1 MQKSYTFWLSINLS
15 FFFTVILLLV
25 PLLLISISVSDAS
38 AACITYSS
46 STRTITVSCT
56 TTTHLTTVNSA
67 INNVNVLKKES
78 TGVWLLAAN
87 LVVSKGANLV
97 IDSTDGTWLK
107 IRSDGSSAYGL
118 KNSGTLTINSVK
130 ITSWNTATN
139 NYASQGSSGST
150 PRAHIVTLNGA
161 TGKTNI
167 LNSEIA
173 YLGYDKSGG
182 HGLDYYGGATGSLIQ
197 NNHIHHLWRAFYSS
211 GVGGITFTKNVVH
224 DSIEYGI
231 DPHSGT
237 HDMYITYNKVY
248 NNNHGIICSVMCY
261 NMHITNNEVYN
272 NQKDGIFLN
281 AGSHHSTIANNIIHN
296 ENVAIELPS
305 LSYSSV
311 YGNTIT
317 DSKYGI
323 EIETDI
329 GSSYERDGRCGS
341 IGCVSINNNI
351 HHNRIKASIMGIY
364 VKNGASSNTFAAN
377 TIDAANGDRGIVV
390 DGSKT
395 SNNIFKDNHIS
406 NAKYP
411 IRVTGGNTNSKFI
424 NNYLDTVAPYGEY
437 TATTSSALKLE
448 STKFSSDI
456 IKGYDDS
463 RIPVTISKSGT
474 ISVKDGTSTKT
485 YNTDT
490 QTYSKSLYNK
500 AQIKV
505 TSSSVST
512 ASTPSTTTS
521 TAAILNDNSGNLTLD
536 EKASKT
542 GNTENHVL
550 ASNGSSNAI
559 SSQQESAERQAN
571 LAQQQAQQQL
581 DNNPKTDT
589 RKLTQ
594 VTNRSTEAQSH
605 KDAQGTNPEKVES
618 LDPNV
623 SGKHVTRN
631 ERSDNEHSENSR
643 KITDHTGK
651 LSSSRNDGQ
660 RPNHETLLTLAIT
673 QGNGNGKYLLTGN
686 LMDKT
691 TGSPLQG
698 MKVLFTA
705 DSPIKISN
713 QTTNKAGTFR
723 TNALIEPGTEG
734 TFKIQAHFD
743 KVNQYDETDSK
754 TIILKIRAEKPST
767 PPEDDGSK
775 KVIISPHVATKN
787 DDRAMNNTSEAIH

>member
-1 MQKSYTFWLSINLS
+1 MQKSYAIWQSISLR
-15 FFFTVILLLV
+15 FFFTVILLVV
-25 PLLLISISVSDAS
+25 PLLWISLSVFGVS

-46 STRTITVSCT
+46 STKSITVSCT

-87 LVVSKGANLV
+87 LVVFKGANLV

-118 KNSGTLTINSVK
+118 KNTGTLTINSVK

-139 NYASQGSSGST
+139 NYASQGSTGST
-150 PRAHIVTLNGA
+150 PRAYIVTLSGA
-161 TGKTNI
+161 TGRTNI

-182 HGLDYYGGATGSLIQ
+182 HGLDYYGGADKQLIQ

-211 GVGGITFTKNVVH
+211 GVGGIMFIKNVVH
-224 DSIEYGI
+224 DNIEYGI

-261 NMHITNNEVYN
+261 NMYITNNEVYN
-272 NQKDGIFLN
+272 NEKDGIFLN
-281 AGSHHSTIANNIIHN
+281 AGSHHSTIANNNIHD

-317 DSKYGI
+317 NSKYGI

-329 GSSYERDGRCGS
+329 GSVYEKDGRCGS
-341 IGCVSINNNI
+341 IGCVSINNYI
-351 HHNRIKASIMGIY
+351 HDNHIKATIIGLLA
-364 VKNGASSNTFAAN
+364 KNGASSNTFAAN
-377 TIDAANGDRGIVV
+377 TIDATNGDRGIVV

-395 SNNIFKDNHIS
+395 SNNIFRDNHIS
-406 NAKYP
+406 NTKYP
-411 IRVTGGNTNSKFI
+411 IRVTGGNINSKFI
-424 NNYLDTVAPYGEY
+424 NNHLDTSAPYGEY
-437 TATTSSALKLE
+437 TLTTSSALKLE

-456 IKGYDDS
+456 IKDLDSS

-474 ISVKDGTSTKT
+474 ISVKDGTTT
-485 YNTDT
+485 RAYNTDT
-490 QTYSKSLYNK
+490 QTYSKSLINK
-500 AQIKV
+500 AQVTV

-512 ASTPSTTTS
+512 AITLRTNTA
-521 TAAILNDNSGNLTLD
+521 TAAILNDNSSNLTLD
-536 EKASKT
+536 EKTTKT
-542 GNTENHVL
+542 GNTDNDVL
-550 ASNGSSNAI
+550 APNGSSN
-559 SSQQESAERQAN
+559 SNSLQQQQSAERQAN
-571 LAQQQAQQQL
+571 LAEQKAKQQL
-581 DNNPKTDT
+581 DKDLKIDG
-589 RKLTQ
+589 KLPTQ
-594 VTNRSTEAQSH
+594 VTNTQNQNDRQATKPDKS
-605 KDAQGTNPEKVES
+605 ES
-618 LDPNV
+618 IDLNI
-623 SGKHVTRN
+623 SGKHVTKDK
-631 ERSDNEHSENSR
+631 RSDNSQSENSH
-643 KITDHTGK
+643 KNTDHPSK

-660 RPNHETLLTLAIT
+660 RLNHETLLTLKIK
-673 QGNGNGKYLLTGN
+673 QVNGNGKYLLAGN

-691 TGSPLQG
+691 TGSPIQG
-698 MKVLFTA
+698 MKVFFTA

-713 QTTNKAGTFR
+713 QTTNRAGTFN
-723 TNALIEPGTEG
+723 TNVLLALGTGG

-743 KVNQYDETDSK
+743 RLNHYDATDSK
-754 TIILKIRAEKPST
+754 TIILKIKAEKTST
-767 PPEDDGSK
+767 TLEDHDTRKAVISHDVTSRENDG
-775 KVIISPHVATKN
+775 V
-787 DDRAMNNTSEAIH
+787 MNNTSEAIH

>member
-1 MQKSYTFWLSINLS
+1 
-15 FFFTVILLLV
+15 
-25 PLLLISISVSDAS
+25 
-38 AACITYSS
+38 
-46 STRTITVSCT
+46 
-56 TTTHLTTVNSA
+56 VNSA

-78 TGVWLLAAN
+78 SGVWLLAAN

-150 PRAHIVTLNGA
+150 PRAHIVTLSDA

-182 HGLDYYGGATGSLIQ
+182 HGLDYYGGQAGSLIQ
-197 NNHIHHLWRAFYSS
+197 NNHIHHLWRAFYSADA
-211 GVGGITFTKNVVH
+211 GGITFTKNVVH
-224 DSIEYGI
+224 DNIEYGI

-261 NMHITNNEVYN
+261 KMHITNNEVYN

-281 AGSHHSTIANNIIHN
+281 AGSHHSWIANNIIHN
-296 ENVAIELPS
+296 EKVAIEIPS

-311 YGNTIT
+311 YGNIIT
-317 DSKYGI
+317 DSEYGI

-329 GSSYERDGRCGS
+329 GSIYEKDGRCGT
-341 IGCVSINNNI
+341 IGCVSINNYI
-351 HHNRIKASIMGIY
+351 HDNHIKAGIIGIF

-377 TIDAANGDRGIVV
+377 TIDAPNGDRGIVV

-395 SNNIFKDNHIS
+395 ANNIFRDNHIS

-411 IRVTGGNTNSKFI
+411 MGVTGGNINSKFI
-424 NNYLDTVAPYGEY
+424 NNHLDTVAPFGEY

-456 IKGYDDS
+456 IKDYDNS

-490 QTYSKSLYNK
+490 QTFSKSLYNK
-500 AQIKV
+500 AEIKV
-505 TSSSVST
+505 TSSSIST
-512 ASTPSTTTS
+512 ASTSGTTTS
-521 TAAILNDNSGNLTLD
+521 TAAILNDNSSNLTLD
-536 EKASKT
+536 EKASKSS
-542 GNTENHVL
+542 NIENHVL
-550 ASNGSSNAI
+550 SPDDRSNAN
-559 SSQQESAERQAN
+559 SSQQQSAERQAN
-571 LAQQQAQQQL
+571 LVQQQAQQQL
-581 DNNPKTDT
+581 DNNLKTDT
-589 RKLTQ
+589 RHLTQ
-594 VTNRSTEAQSH
+594 VTNKSTEAQSNNE
-605 KDAQGTNPEKVES
+605 AQGTKPENVES
-618 LDPNV
+618 LDSNV
-623 SGKHVTRN
+623 PGKHVSKN
-631 ERSDNEHSENSR
+631 ERSDHGSAENSR
-643 KITDHTGK
+643 KVTDHTAK
-651 LSSSRNDGQ
+651 SSYDGQ
-660 RPNHETLLTLAIT
+660 RLIHETLLTLKVT
-673 QGNGNGKYLLTGN
+673 QGNGNGKYLLKGN

-713 QTTNKAGTFR
+713 PTTNKAGMFS
-723 TNALIEPGTEG
+723 TNAQIEPGTEG
-734 TFKIQAHFD
+734 SFKIQAHFN
-743 KVNQYDETDSK
+743 KVNQYYATDSK
-754 TIILKIRAEKPST
+754 TIILNIGVEKAST
-767 PPEDDGSK
+767 PLEDHGSK
-775 KVIISPHVATKN
+775 KAVISRHFMSNEDASVL
-787 DDRAMNNTSEAIH
+787 NNTSEAIH